1 MTTKAQQAAAERKV
15 MDRYEARLTAAY
27 VDRAI
32 SFTGRHPAEGW
43 AEVEAEHVLAI
54 LKASA
59 SALFPGRQ
67 KRKHVLPALGK
78 MVTAAC
84 RVIRGGAS

>member
-1 MTTKAQQAAAERKV
+1 MTTKAEQAEAERKV
-15 MDRYEARLTAAY
+15 MERFHERLTDAWVDALDFEGYGETEART
-27 VDRAI
+27 
-32 SFTGRHPAEGW
+32 T
-43 AEVEAEHVLAI
+43 LAI

-67 KRKHVLPALGK
+67 QRKHVLPALGK

-84 RVIRGGAS
+84 RVIRGGGK

>member
-1 MTTKAQQAAAERKV
+1 MTTKAEQAEAERKV
-15 MDRYEARLTAAY
+15 MARLEARLE
-27 VDRAI
+27 RAWTE
-32 SFTGRHPAEGW
+32 FGYFRLADEKAEQT
-43 AEVEAEHVLAI
+43 LAI

-67 KRKHVLPALGK
+67 QRKHVLPALGK